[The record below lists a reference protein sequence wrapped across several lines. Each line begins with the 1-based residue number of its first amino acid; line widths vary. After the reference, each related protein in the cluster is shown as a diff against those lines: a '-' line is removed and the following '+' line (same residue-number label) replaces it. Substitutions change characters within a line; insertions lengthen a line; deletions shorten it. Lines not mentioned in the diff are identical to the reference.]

1 MARTPPPVGPSMRR
15 LGTVLHVTRNGY
27 IVVALEDKD
36 HIPSLNVNVY
46 DERRRKLGTLLDIIG
61 PVEEPYAVVKPS
73 DKSIL
78 NEVARGAVLYYEEP
92 RPRRRRRLARKRAQK
107 RISKKGRPR
116 SRTGPKPV
124 RPQGGGRGKVGGEK
138 SVE

>member
-1 MARTPPPVGPSMRR
+1 M
-15 LGTVLHVTRNGY
+15 LHVTRNGY
-27 IVVALEDKD
+27 IVVALEDKN

-61 PVEEPYAVVKPS
+61 PIEEPYAVVKPS

-92 RPRRRRRLARKRAQK
+92 RPRRRRRLSRRQIQR
-107 RISKKGRPR
+107 RISRKGRPR

-124 RPQGGGRGKVGGEK
+124 RPQGGGKRKVEGGKSNE
-138 SVE
+138 

>member
-1 MARTPPPVGPSMRR
+1 MRR